1 MQIKSLITGAMLIM
15 TLGVSAHASNNRAN
29 YAITTGDGGI
39 DYFFGKYNGFNAKD
53 SDFLGFMSNCFL
65 TSWARSD
72 KDLMGE
78 LLASKRPFDVLDHID
93 YSASF
98 TTTVNDEEV
107 NCRDAY
113 PQIKANYWAEFRTH
127 KAMSSFVK
135 KYILEK

>member
-15 TLGVSAHASNNRAN
+15 TLGVGAYASNNIAKIQSEN
-29 YAITTGDGGI
+29 GDNSFFYITGDI
-39 DYFFGKYNGFNAKD
+39 
-53 SDFLGFMSNCFL
+53 DFLSFMRNCFY
-65 TSWARSD
+65 TSWSQSD

-78 LLASKRPFDVLDHID
+78 LLASQRPFNVLDRID
-93 YSASF
+93 YSTSF
-98 TTTVNDEEV
+98 STVINNEEV

-113 PQIKANYWAEFRTH
+113 PQIKASYWAEFRTH

>member
-1 MQIKSLITGAMLIM
+1 MRLKSLMTGAMLMMALSIS
-15 TLGVSAHASNNRAN
+15 VYASNNRAN
-29 YAITTGDGGI
+29 YIITTGDGGI
-39 DYFFGKYNGFNAKD
+39 DYFAGKYDGFNAKD

-65 TSWARSD
+65 TSWMRSD

-78 LLASKRPFDVLDHID
+78 LLASKQPFNVLDHID
-93 YSASF
+93 YSTSF
-98 TTTVNDEEV
+98 TTTVNGEEV

-127 KAMSSFVK
+127 KTMSNFVK